1 MELFYQ
7 VFDKGFMEDAEG
19 REVDFRNT
27 VIFMTSNAG
36 SDFLMKVCANAQNRP
51 DPEELVRML
60 GPELREIFKPAL
72 LGRTIV
78 IPFYPIHDDSLRLIV
93 KIKLDQISERL
104 RANHGLPFTYSDDLV
119 SEIARRCT
127 EVESGARNIDHILT
141 GTLLPEVSS
150 EILARM
156 ANGSLLSGVHVTV
169 GGGELRYEVT

>member
-1 MELFYQ
+1 MRL
-7 VFDKGFMEDAEG
+7 
-19 REVDFRNT
+19 
-27 VIFMTSNAG
+27 
-36 SDFLMKVCANAQNRP
+36 CANPDNRP
-51 DPEELVRML
+51 GPEELVEML

-78 IPFYPIHDDSLRLIV
+78 IPYYPIHDDALRQIV
-93 KIKLDQISERL
+93 KIKLGQISERL
-104 RANHGLPFTYSDDLV
+104 QANHGLPFSYSDELV

-156 ANGSLLSGVHVTV
+156 ANGSDLSRVHVTV
-169 GGGELRYEVT
+169 GAGELRYEVT